1 MIGFQLVIGRLPD
14 LPRVLLTASSL
25 RNLTFHRP
33 WPSTGSCWAGCPFRI
48 WLEALTSG
56 LQAALVQ
63 PLSPL
68 ACPGDQPWGRFFAV
82 SATLWIR
89 QPHQQEMNMRASEF
103 LLSPEC
109 RWGALPFWKNF
120 KSPEGSLVLFIF
132 PRVATKEDSAFGALD
147 CRGTRWNRCLP
158 VLSVTQGKEVATGC
172 WAFACLTLV

>member
-25 RNLTFHRP
+25 CNLTFHWP

-120 KSPEGSLVLFIF
+120 KSPEGSLVLFYYF
-132 PRVATKEDSAFGALD
+132 SQGCDQ
-147 CRGTRWNRCLP
+147 RGLCVWCSGLQRNKVESVPSSIISYTR
-158 VLSVTQGKEVATGC
+158 
-172 WAFACLTLV
+172 